1 MKKRVLALALALC
14 LLLSMPAFALGSSD
28 FNNGKLSGVALLGDG
43 SMLVTDI
50 YNKVVWRVA
59 SGRVSSFAGVIPV
72 PDMSGEPK
80 GVFRNGAADQ
90 AYFMEPWDVAPFLNG
105 CAVTDTAA
113 NMVRYIENGRV
124 MTLAGSQK
132 AGNTDG
138 KAQDALFNRPTGLA
152 LDNEGNL
159 YVADTGNGA
168 IRRIDKSGAVSTVA
182 RELAEPTGI
191 CWYNGALYVA
201 ETGRCRICRV
211 SGGSVSV
218 VAGVSVPAED
228 EGEFYG
234 GYADAPLASARFDH
248 PQGVAVDA
256 NGTLYVADTGNSAV
270 RMIRDGRVFTLLR
283 GNGRS
288 ISPASPRGVLVRGET
303 LYVTDA
309 FAGTLTELPLT
320 EKMYA
325 DVAPDAWYAETV
337 RLAVRS
343 GIAAGTDAGF
353 EPNAPMDRAMFVEM
367 LSRVHLLVDGT
378 TIIDGDAAFADVAD
392 DASYAAA
399 VRWAADNEIVLGNDD
414 GTFAPN
420 RGISRQELA
429 ALLYRYAK
437 QQGLTDLVGG
447 YADVEKFSDSGD
459 ISSWAIDAMR
469 WACTKH
475 ILNGDDAGRLNPR
488 GQATRAHALTML
500 LNFMNAYGL

>member
-1 MKKRVLALALALC
+1 M
-14 LLLSMPAFALGSSD
+14 
-28 FNNGKLSGVALLGDG
+28 
-43 SMLVTDI
+43 
-50 YNKVVWRVA
+50 
-59 SGRVSSFAGVIPV
+59 
-72 PDMSGEPK
+72 
-80 GVFRNGAADQ
+80 
-90 AYFMEPWDVAPFLNG
+90 
-105 CAVTDTAA
+105 
-113 NMVRYIENGRV
+113 
-124 MTLAGSQK
+124 
-132 AGNTDG
+132 
-138 KAQDALFNRPTGLA
+138 
-152 LDNEGNL
+152 
-159 YVADTGNGA
+159 
-168 IRRIDKSGAVSTVA
+168 
-182 RELAEPTGI
+182 
-191 CWYNGALYVA
+191 
-201 ETGRCRICRV
+201 
-211 SGGSVSV
+211 